1 MAERQENAQNQ
12 TLWTFLAAVV
22 RLQTRP
28 FVGLALSPGFTPRPL
43 LSATPAPDRLDAG
56 GDAVAGVY
64 APAFVERDRRVLR
77 GRIQAVLSPGFT
89 PRPLLSGDQPRAGH
103 H

>member
-43 LSATPAPDRLDAG
+43 LSVGELGRLQGHAEDC
-56 GDAVAGVY
+56 
-64 APAFVERDRRVLR
+64 RRGLR
-77 GRIQAVLSPGFT
+77 PG
-89 PRPLLSGDQPRAGH
+89 LC
-103 H
+103 